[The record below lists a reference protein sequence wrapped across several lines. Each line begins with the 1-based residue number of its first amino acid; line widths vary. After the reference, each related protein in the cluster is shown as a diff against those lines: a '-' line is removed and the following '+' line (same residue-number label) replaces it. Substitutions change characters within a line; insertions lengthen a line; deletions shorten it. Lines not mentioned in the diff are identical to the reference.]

1 MVCVTD
7 YLEKSGCVA
16 DDVGELEDVGSEL
29 LLHVTQ
35 EEDRI
40 FGGEP
45 ADVCHCDRKVIQ
57 KCVDILENLL
67 QKRLKKCKVKST
79 LNEFTIELH
88 YLDLK

>member
-1 MVCVTD
+1 MIKKNEHARVYLDGVCMN

-35 EEDRI
+35 EKDRI

-45 ADVCHCDRKVIQ
+45 ADVCHCNRKLVAKI
-57 KCVDILENLL
+57 
-67 QKRLKKCKVKST
+67 S
-79 LNEFTIELH
+79 
-88 YLDLK
+88 LDA